1 MKILKA
7 FKDVALFPVRALKQ
21 VKDDLTSNDETDI
34 ALTMFTLGTFSILK
48 TVGKTIDKVSDDLE
62 DWSDL

>member
-1 MKILKA
+1 MSLFKA

-21 VKDDLTSNDETDI
+21 VKDDLTSDDETDT
-34 ALTMFTLGTFSILK
+34 ALAMFTLGTFSVLK

>member
-1 MKILKA
+1 MKILNA
-7 FKDVALFPVRALKQ
+7 FKDVVLFPVRALKQ
-21 VKDDLTSNDETDI
+21 VKDDLTSDDETDT
-34 ALTMFTLGTFSILK
+34 ALAMFTLGTFSVLK

>member
-21 VKDDLTSNDETDI
+21 VKDDLTSNDETDT
-34 ALTMFTLGTFSILK
+34 ALAMFTLGTFSVLK

>member
-7 FKDVALFPVRALKQ
+7 FKDVASLPVRALKQ
-21 VKDDLTSNDETDI
+21 VKDDLTSDDETDI
-34 ALTMFTLGTFSILK
+34 ALAMFTLGTFSVLK

-62 DWSDL
+62 NE